1 MSMDD
6 VARCVSVCLC
16 EMATYLAC
24 LIYACIFFSSLI
36 CQANVMSKR
45 SKAGWASLFRCLRL
59 LTLSTDGPCLSGL
72 VSRALPHFTVW
83 TLSWLACFAAIL
95 SRCGRLACIARSLI
109 DPCGGFDQSWG
120 TSSDLLGPP
129 LWRSAS
135 DLGAGSGKWLPT
147 KFCVVHHC
155 LLLGYTVGVAIARRR
170 FGS

>member
-1 MSMDD
+1 M
-6 VARCVSVCLC
+6 CFSVFVWNGYLPRLFDLCLHF
-16 EMATYLAC
+16 L
-24 LIYACIFFSSLI
+24 FFSYLPVISCLKGAK
-36 CQANVMSKR
+36 QTES
-45 SKAGWASLFRCLRL
+45 SLFRCLRL

-72 VSRALPHFTVW
+72 VSRALPHFTVR

-109 DPCGGFDQSWG
+109 DPCAGFDQSWG